1 MMRFCAGSAMLAPK
15 LMHIALHHRNV
26 LLLNFCFM
34 FINVTVSHLKSYDDM
49 MGDAKLM
56 VINFV

>member
-1 MMRFCAGSAMLAPK
+1 MMRFCAGSAMSAPK
-15 LMHIALHHRNV
+15 LMHIALHQRNV
-26 LLLNFCFM
+26 LLLNFGFM
-34 FINVTVSHLKSYDDM
+34 LINVTVSHLKSCDDM

>member
-1 MMRFCAGSAMLAPK
+1 MMRFCAGSAMLAAK

-26 LLLNFCFM
+26 LLLNFCFTL
-34 FINVTVSHLKSYDDM
+34 INVTVSHLKSYDGM